1 MLVVVMERFKGEDG
15 NRMHIFPLVNITSSG
30 IMIHLWLERLV
41 ALIKEEG
48 KNNFPDL
55 CDMEGYMLSA
65 AAIESVLHTILEE
78 IQIHRYRN
86 EAPFVTKRP
95 NAPG

>member
-1 MLVVVMERFKGEDG
+1 MQIFKGG
-15 NRMHIFPLVNITSSG
+15 NGNIMNITPLVNVTLSG
-30 IMIHLWLERLV
+30 ISIRIWLERLIV
-41 ALIKEEG
+41 LLKEEG
-48 KNNFPDL
+48 KTNCPDF